1 MSTCIVGD
9 WDEFW
14 LFCTLLLLSIVH
26 IIIAT
31 GLPAPLNDVPQGR
44 HFFIRR
50 YFMNEVK
57 PHLSYEGQIDKP
69 DLSNSF
75 LNIIRKI
82 INKFIS
88 PCFVFVNDRSNIMIE
103 EYQIRIRMNRC
114 TVLCIS
120 DDVPA
125 GPMWDATSQMPYRKE
140 KPEQLALWSETAKA
154 NCQNWKK

>member
-1 MSTCIVGD
+1 
-9 WDEFW
+9 
-14 LFCTLLLLSIVH
+14 
-26 IIIAT
+26 
-31 GLPAPLNDVPQGR
+31 
-44 HFFIRR
+44 
-50 YFMNEVK
+50 MNEVK

-103 EYQIRIRMNRC
+103 EYQIRICMNRS

-125 GPMWDATSQMPYRKE
+125 GPM
-140 KPEQLALWSETAKA
+140 
-154 NCQNWKK
+154 

>member
-1 MSTCIVGD
+1 MAILHIV
-9 WDEFW
+9 F
-14 LFCTLLLLSIVH
+14 LFVIH
-26 IIIAT
+26 IIILT

-88 PCFVFVNDRSNIMIE
+88 PCFVFVNDRSNIIIE
-103 EYQIRIRMNRC
+103 E
-114 TVLCIS
+114 
-120 DDVPA
+120 
-125 GPMWDATSQMPYRKE
+125 
-140 KPEQLALWSETAKA
+140 
-154 NCQNWKK
+154 

>member
-1 MSTCIVGD
+1 
-9 WDEFW
+9 
-14 LFCTLLLLSIVH
+14 
-26 IIIAT
+26 
-31 GLPAPLNDVPQGR
+31 
-44 HFFIRR
+44 
-50 YFMNEVK
+50 MNEVK

-103 EYQIRIRMNRC
+103 EYQIRICMNHR

-125 GPMWDATSQMPYRKE
+125 GPM
-140 KPEQLALWSETAKA
+140 
-154 NCQNWKK
+154 

>member
-1 MSTCIVGD
+1 
-9 WDEFW
+9 
-14 LFCTLLLLSIVH
+14 
-26 IIIAT
+26 
-31 GLPAPLNDVPQGR
+31 
-44 HFFIRR
+44 
-50 YFMNEVK
+50 MNEVK

-125 GPMWDATSQMPYRKE
+125 GPM
-140 KPEQLALWSETAKA
+140 
-154 NCQNWKK
+154 

>member
-1 MSTCIVGD
+1 
-9 WDEFW
+9 
-14 LFCTLLLLSIVH
+14 
-26 IIIAT
+26 
-31 GLPAPLNDVPQGR
+31 
-44 HFFIRR
+44 
-50 YFMNEVK
+50 MNEVK

-103 EYQIRIRMNRC
+103 EYQIRICMNRC
-114 TVLCIS
+114 AVLCIS

-125 GPMWDATSQMPYRKE
+125 GPM
-140 KPEQLALWSETAKA
+140 
-154 NCQNWKK
+154 